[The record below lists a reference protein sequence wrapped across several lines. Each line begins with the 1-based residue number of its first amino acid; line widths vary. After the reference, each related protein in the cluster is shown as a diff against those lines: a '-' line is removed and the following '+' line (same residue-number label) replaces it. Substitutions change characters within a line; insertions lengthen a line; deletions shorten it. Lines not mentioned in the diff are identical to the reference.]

1 MTGFRGALANL
12 GYRISDTTVANM
24 LKAHGIEPAP
34 DRRRKSTWKTF
45 LEAHWDVLASVDC
58 CAGPKIMF

>member
-12 GYRISDTTVANM
+12 GHRISDTTVANM

-45 LEAHWDVLASVDC
+45 LEAHWDVL
-58 CAGPKIMF
+58 G